1 MVGILSKFNV
11 GNIILASGWFGRSII
26 IVLLIVSIISLA
38 ILIRKLKDFKRAEIQ
53 NESFLRYFRERA
65 SLAEFYEVR
74 SKVAGPMRR
83 ILEEAYSVFRKAESD
98 PGTEFAG
105 TAPAVSSAISRAKMI
120 EVHGFESHLVFIATV
135 VTISPFLGL
144 LGTVWGIM
152 TAFMDI
158 RTFGSAHINIV
169 APGIAEAL
177 ITTVVGLCVA
187 IPAVIFYNHL
197 TNRASKLTD
206 ELDVFSNE
214 LMEEFGAGSP
224 AEESLPP
231 DPEPA
236 DPPADQDPPDRMA
249 DRQVDAEEENRV

>member
-1 MVGILSKFNV
+1 MASFLSKFNV

-26 IVLLIVSIISLA
+26 IVLFIISIVSLA
-38 ILIRKLKDFKRAEIQ
+38 ILIKKLKDFKRAEIQ
-53 NESFLRYFRERA
+53 NRSFLRRFRGRT

-83 ILEEAYSVFRKAESD
+83 IFEEAYSEIRKAESD
-98 PGTEFAG
+98 ADAESIKLT
-105 TAPAVSSAISRAKMI
+105 PAISSAVKRTKMV

-197 TNRASKLTD
+197 TNRAGKLTD
-206 ELDVFSNE
+206 QLDVFSNE
-214 LMEEFGAGSP
+214 LVEELGAGSP
-224 AEESLPP
+224 AEESSPP

-236 DPPADQDPPDRMA
+236 DPPADQEPSQQDSQQA
-249 DRQVDAEEENRV
+249 EAEENDV

>member
-1 MVGILSKFNV
+1 MVNILSKFNV

-26 IVLLIVSIISLA
+26 IVLLILSIISLA
-38 ILIRKLKDFKRAEIQ
+38 ILIGKLKDFKRAEIQ
-53 NESFLRYFRERA
+53 NKSFLRRFRERT
-65 SLAEFYEVR
+65 SLSGFYEAR
-74 SKVAGPMRR
+74 TKVAGPMLR
-83 ILEEAYSVFRKAESD
+83 IFEKAYNEFKKGQSD
-98 PGTEFAG
+98 PGAESVESTPCIS
-105 TAPAVSSAISRAKMI
+105 PAIERAKMV
-120 EVHGFESHLVFIATV
+120 EVHGLENHLVFIATV

-177 ITTVVGLCVA
+177 ITTAVGLCVA

-206 ELDVFSNE
+206 ELNVFSNE
-214 LMEEFGAGSP
+214 LVEELGAGSP

-231 DPEPA
+231 EHEPA
-236 DPPADQDPPDRMA
+236 SLPADQEPSQEDG
-249 DRQVDAEEENRV
+249 E